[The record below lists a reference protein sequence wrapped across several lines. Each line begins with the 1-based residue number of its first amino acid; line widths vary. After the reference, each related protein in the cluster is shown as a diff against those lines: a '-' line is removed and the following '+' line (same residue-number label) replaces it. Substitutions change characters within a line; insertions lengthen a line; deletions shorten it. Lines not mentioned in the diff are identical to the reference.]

1 MQNEIEMEVLF
12 MVILKARDILSL
24 LKKAFPFLLQPAFF
38 QSHWIWIE
46 EQNVH
51 SWVWLL

>member
-24 LKKAFPFLLQPAFF
+24 FKKAFPFLLQPAFF
-38 QSHWIWIE
+38 QSHWIE